1 MLVMRKK
8 IAFQKATIENET
20 LILHTDQSELLK
32 NTEAAGQ
39 VIVDSEQFAFVY
51 LAENPDEYVYLYLEE
66 NIWNDLKQALK
77 EKMTIV
83 AKADGVTLT
92 LEGLQE
98 ELEYLVSNIEGNG
111 NYGEEMV
118 QKVESVFLD

>member
-1 MLVMRKK
+1 MRKK

-39 VIVDSEQFAFVY
+39 VIVDSDQFAFVY

-66 NIWNDLKQALK
+66 NIWNDLKVALK
-77 EKMTIV
+77 EKMTIT
-83 AKADGVTLT
+83 AKADGVTLV

-118 QKVESVFLD
+118 QKVESVFLA

>member
-1 MLVMRKK
+1 MRKK

-39 VIVDSEQFAFVY
+39 VIVDSDQFAFVY

-66 NIWNDLKQALK
+66 NIWNDLKVALK
-77 EKMTIV
+77 EKMTIA
-83 AKADGVTLT
+83 AKADGVTLV

-118 QKVESVFLD
+118 QKVESVFLA

>member
-1 MLVMRKK
+1 MRKK

-39 VIVDSEQFAFVY
+39 VIVDSDQFAFVY

-66 NIWNDLKQALK
+66 NIWNDLKVALK

-83 AKADGVTLT
+83 AKADGVTLV

-118 QKVESVFLD
+118 QKVESVFLA

>member
-1 MLVMRKK
+1 MRKK

-39 VIVDSEQFAFVY
+39 VIVDSDQFAFVY

-66 NIWNDLKQALK
+66 NIWNDLKVALK
-77 EKMTIV
+77 EKMTIA
-83 AKADGVTLT
+83 AKADGVTLI

-98 ELEYLVSNIEGNG
+98 ELEYLISNIEGNG

-118 QKVESVFLD
+118 QKVESVFLA